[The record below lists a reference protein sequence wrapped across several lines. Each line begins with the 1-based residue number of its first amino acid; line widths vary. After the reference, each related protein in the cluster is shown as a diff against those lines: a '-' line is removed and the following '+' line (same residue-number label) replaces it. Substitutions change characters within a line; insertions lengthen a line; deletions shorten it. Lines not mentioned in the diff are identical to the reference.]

1 MLKLCFNADL
11 ELTTESHLE
20 TTYLIYLFFM
30 LSGDYDTI
38 TLVEHSFTS
47 EMDFA
52 ILEAN
57 QILKA
62 NSISLSYV
70 QQGFR
75 KPFAGAGL
83 QGVMLIINTN
93 TFLVKETHLML
104 IP

>member
-1 MLKLCFNADL
+1 
-11 ELTTESHLE
+11 
-20 TTYLIYLFFM
+20 M

-57 QILKA
+57 EILKKKA
-62 NSISLSYV
+62 VNLSYM

-75 KPFAGAGL
+75 KPFSGAGL
-83 QGVMLIINTN
+83 QGVMLIINTK
-93 TFLVKETHLML
+93 TLLLKETHLML